1 MGAAG
6 HGPAIPAVLDVSEPT
21 PTGTTADG
29 DDWNDEDPF
38 ASDSSAPPGPLVG
51 GDTAV
56 TRVAADLQDD
66 YKRSGT
72 LTLVDVTT
80 LAQRRGLSSD
90 GVEDVLLALA
100 GAGVELSDERPEPGY
115 DGAGDLDGGRVRRQV
130 ASVERDQ
137 LSAYLAAASRIRL
150 LTAEQEVRLGRTIRA
165 GQEALQAL
173 EADHLPSTL
182 PGSRTRYASVMEA
195 GRRAHRDLVSANL
208 RLVVSIARLPRYSRS
223 GVELPDRIQDGNT
236 GLMRAADKYDPE
248 LGYKF
253 STYATW
259 WIRQSIDRGA
269 GDRGRAIRLPVHMY
283 DQAKKVRA
291 AKARLEGQL
300 ERPVALGELAADLSL
315 EAGRVAAILTW
326 SEPILSYDTLVG
338 DEEDTPLLDLLG
350 IDSENVSCVD
360 PANVLLARQL
370 ETDVATVLATVLT
383 PREVEVLQRRYGL
396 DGRVASTLDDIGD
409 QLGVT
414 RERIRQ
420 IQVKAI
426 KSLQAD
432 PRVDCLYEYL
442 VDHALGDVLTSPLE
456 PRETAPRKR
465 RASEKQP
472 RKAGRG
478 LHV

>member
-1 MGAAG
+1 
-6 HGPAIPAVLDVSEPT
+6 
-21 PTGTTADG
+21 
-29 DDWNDEDPF
+29 
-38 ASDSSAPPGPLVG
+38 
-51 GDTAV
+51 V

-66 YKRSGT
+66 YARSGT

-80 LAQRRGLSSD
+80 LAQRRGLSSE
-90 GVEDVLLALA
+90 GVEDVLLTLA
-100 GAGVELSDERPEPGY
+100 GAGVELSEERPEPGY
-115 DGAGDLDGGRVRRQV
+115 DGSGDLDGGHVRRQV

-137 LSAYLAAASRIRL
+137 MGAYLAAASRIRL

-173 EADHLPSTL
+173 AADDASSIL
-182 PGSRTRYASVMEA
+182 PGSRARYASIIEA

-208 RLVVSIARLPRYSRS
+208 RLVVSIAKLPRYSRS
-223 GVELPDRIQDGNT
+223 GVELPDRIQDGNA

-259 WIRQSIDRGA
+259 WIRQHIDRGA

-283 DQAKKVRA
+283 EKVRKVRA
-291 AKARLEGQL
+291 AKARLEGEL
-300 ERPVALGELAADLSL
+300 ERPVTLGELGSDVGM

-350 IDSENVSCVD
+350 GDTENVSCVD
-360 PANVLLARQL
+360 PATVVLARQL
-370 ETDVATVLATVLT
+370 ESDVARVLAAVLT
-383 PREVEVLQRRYGL
+383 PREVEVLQWRYGL
-396 DGRVASTLDDIGD
+396 DGRDVSTLDDIGD
-409 QLGVT
+409 QFGVT

-426 KSLQAD
+426 EMLQSD

-442 VDHALGDVLTSPLE
+442 VDHALGDVLRSPLE
-456 PRETAPRKR
+456 PRELPSSKSRAPR
-465 RASEKQP
+465 KQP
-472 RKAGRG
+472 RKASKG

>member
-1 MGAAG
+1 VVPALLEVVEITST
-6 HGPAIPAVLDVSEPT
+6 GPV
-21 PTGTTADG
+21 ADE

-38 ASDSSAPPGPLVG
+38 SAGPSERPGVNSG
-51 GDTAV
+51 GDTVV

-66 YKRSGT
+66 YNRSGT

-100 GAGVELSDERPEPGY
+100 AAGVELSEERPEPAY
-115 DGAGDLDGGRVRRQV
+115 DGSGDLDGGQVRRQI

-137 LSAYLAAASRIRL
+137 LGAYLAAAGRIRL

-165 GQEALQAL
+165 GQEALEAL
-173 EADHLPSTL
+173 AADEASAIL
-182 PGSRTRYASVMEA
+182 PGARTRYMSVIEA

-208 RLVVSIARLPRYSRS
+208 RLVVSIAKLPRYSRS
-223 GVELPDRIQDGNT
+223 GVELSDRIQDGNA

-259 WIRQSIDRGA
+259 WIRQHIDRGA

-283 DQAKKVRA
+283 EQVRKVRA

-300 ERPVALGELAADLSL
+300 ERPVALGELASHLGL
-315 EAGRVAAILTW
+315 EAGRVAAVLTW
-326 SEPILSYDTLVG
+326 SEPVLSYDTLVG
-338 DEEDTPLLDLLG
+338 DEEDTPLLDLLCG
-350 IDSENVSCVD
+350 DSEDISCLD
-360 PANVLLARQL
+360 PATVVLAREL
-370 ETDVATVLATVLT
+370 ESDLARVLTTVLT
-383 PREVEVLQRRYGL
+383 PRQVEVLQRRYGL
-396 DGRVASTLDDIGD
+396 DGRDVSTLDDIGD
-409 QLGVT
+409 QFGVT

-420 IQVKAI
+420 IQLKAMEI
-426 KSLQAD
+426 LQAD

-442 VDHALGDVLTSPLE
+442 IDHALADVLTSPLG
-456 PRETAPRKR
+456 PRETPRPKR
-465 RASEKQP
+465 RGPKKQP

-478 LHV
+478 PHV